1 VRSTATPTELTLA
14 ARLGKHQVPEATAA
28 ALIASRAVTSAIA
41 ILLYGSYARGDQ
53 ESGSDVDLLVVA
65 ERPGGS
71 RKLGI
76 ANVAT
81 YTPAQ
86 LASARG
92 SLFGMHLARDGR
104 VLHDSDHLVAGLLSS
119 MGEPDPAVLFRRI
132 RHLGAVLDGDP
143 SDHLGGRIRVARYL
157 LRTAVYVAALADGE
171 PCFSVRELAVRAREP
186 ALVRILASDPDS
198 APVPSPAVL
207 DDLLARLGDIV
218 GPIASD
224 PYRGLR
230 NLIVAEWF
238 DDPARASL
246 GVLVLAGDQDELDY
260 TALAKV
266 IL

>member
-1 VRSTATPTELTLA
+1 MTEQSLA
-14 ARLGKHQVPEATAA
+14 SRLGEQHVPPATIA
-28 ALIASRAVTSAIA
+28 ALVASRAVTSAIGVV
-41 ILLYGSYARGDQ
+41 LYGSYARGDH
-53 ESGSDVDLLVVA
+53 ESSSDVDLLVVA
-65 ERPGGS
+65 DRPGGS
-71 RKLGI
+71 RKLGV

-81 YTPAQ
+81 YTPNQ

-104 VLHDSDHLVAGLLSS
+104 VLHDTDHLVAGLLSS
-119 MGEPDPAVLFRRI
+119 MGEPDPAVLFERI
-132 RHLGAVLDGDP
+132 RHLAAVLDGEP
-143 SDHLGGRIRVARYL
+143 TDHLGGRIRVARYL

-171 PCFSVRELAVRAREP
+171 PCFSVRELAERANEP
-186 ALVRILASDPDS
+186 GLVRILATDVEA
-198 APVPSPAVL
+198 APVPTPEVL

-218 GPIASD
+218 GPVASD
-224 PYRGLR
+224 PHGGLR

-238 DDPARASL
+238 DDPARATL